1 MNSWFPTNA
10 VLTSNSPV
18 IVHSNW
24 WYVIQKKMIHTR
36 YSIGIP
42 EEHKGHQS
50 FLGIFLR
57 GVKFGKSEAIKS
69 DGFVFGVRVE
79 VLFCESMG

>member
-1 MNSWFPTNA
+1 
-10 VLTSNSPV
+10 
-18 IVHSNW
+18 
-24 WYVIQKKMIHTR
+24 MIHTR